1 MSPRREDLPRHVAI
15 IMDGNGRWA
24 QARGLTRYLGH
35 RAGADAV
42 RRIVEAAGDAGVEF
56 LTLYAFSSD
65 NWKRPRDEISAI
77 MRLLDRYLQSETQRL
92 AEEGVRVTVVG
103 RRDRLR
109 PRTRALIKRTEEA
122 TRSGT
127 RMRLRVAIDYSARE
141 TIIRAAKLAEGRDV
155 TREEFAE
162 LLARA
167 MHCEPDYPEIDLL
180 IRTSGEMRLSDF
192 FLWESAYAELYFTDT
207 LWPDFEDKDLH
218 AAFDEYAHRERR
230 FGEAQS
236 PRLVSVLL
244 TTPGEMSRFVLG
256 VSHQRPRDL

>member
-1 MSPRREDLPRHVAI
+1 MNPRKDLPRHVAI

-24 QARGLTRYLGH
+24 QARGLTRYSGH
-35 RAGADAV
+35 RAGVDAV
-42 RRIVEAAGDAGVEF
+42 RRTVEAAGDAGIQF

-65 NWKRPRDEISAI
+65 NWKRPREEISAI

-92 AEEGVRVTVVG
+92 VDEGVRVTVVG

-109 PRTRALIKRTEEA
+109 PRTRALIERTEEA
-122 TRSGT
+122 TRGGT
-127 RMRLRVAIDYSARE
+127 RMRLRVAIDYSARQ
-141 TIIRAAKLAEGRDV
+141 TIIRAAELAGGRDV

-167 MHCEPDYPEIDLL
+167 MNCEVDYPEIDLL

-207 LWPDFEDKDLH
+207 LWPDFEPKDLH
-218 AAFDEYAHRERR
+218 AALDEYARRERR
-230 FGEAQS
+230 FGKAQS
-236 PRLVSVLL
+236 PRLVSV
-244 TTPGEMSRFVLG
+244 R
-256 VSHQRPRDL
+256 